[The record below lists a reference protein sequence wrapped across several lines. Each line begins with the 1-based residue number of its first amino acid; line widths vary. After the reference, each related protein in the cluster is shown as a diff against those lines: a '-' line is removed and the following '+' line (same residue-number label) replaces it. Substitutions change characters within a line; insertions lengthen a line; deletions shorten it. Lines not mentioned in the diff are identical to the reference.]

1 MTGAPG
7 RTPTLS
13 GSSGG
18 WVRAS
23 GLRVFSAAL
32 LPPELHRNEQE
43 TLVGVE
49 PTSCDFAD
57 RRLASRPQDHSE
69 PAVGLEPTSS
79 ALRGRCP
86 ARRASPASFSSS
98 QCWCRANSTG
108 VQSPCPLP
116 RAWPEIQSQRRDSNP
131 HAPLYRRGA
140 RPAELHWR
148 SEQGWVVGYDPAPR
162 RSQGRMQRHYT
173 IPTIS
178 KPTSIPV
185 RNRT

>member
-13 GSSGG
+13 KSSGG

-23 GLRVFSAAL
+23 GLRVYSATL

-57 RRLASRPQDHSE
+57 RRLASRPQDHPE
-69 PAVGLEPTSS
+69 PAVGLEPTWS

-86 ARRASPASFSSS
+86 ARRASPAS
-98 QCWCRANSTG
+98 RAASAG
-108 VQSPCPLP
+108 VEPTRP
-116 RAWPEIQSQRRDSNP
+116 RFRASVPSRGPGQKTIQSQRRDSNP

-140 RPAELHWR
+140 RP
-148 SEQGWVVGYDPAPR
+148 SSCTGVVEQGWIAGYDPAPR
-162 RSQGRMQRHYT
+162 RSRRRMQPLHHTHHHSRSS
-173 IPTIS
+173 IS
-178 KPTSIPV
+178 
-185 RNRT
+185 

>member
-13 GSSGG
+13 KSSGG

-57 RRLASRPQDHSE
+57 RRLASRPQDQNRAGGGTRTHFVRVTRAVPGPSSIAGLSEQPVLVSSQLDRGSE
-69 PAVGLEPTSS
+69 PRSPSEGLAVSRSCRSRTCQPGFVDPALEIRETTPSTPCQS
-79 ALRGRCP
+79 RTGQP
-86 ARRASPASFSSS
+86 AF
-98 QCWCRANSTG
+98 G
-108 VQSPCPLP
+108 
-116 RAWPEIQSQRRDSNP
+116 
-131 HAPLYRRGA
+131 
-140 RPAELHWR
+140 RPALVSAR
-148 SEQGWVVGYDPAPR
+148 QGTGEQ
-162 RSQGRMQRHYT
+162 
-173 IPTIS
+173 
-178 KPTSIPV
+178 
-185 RNRT
+185 